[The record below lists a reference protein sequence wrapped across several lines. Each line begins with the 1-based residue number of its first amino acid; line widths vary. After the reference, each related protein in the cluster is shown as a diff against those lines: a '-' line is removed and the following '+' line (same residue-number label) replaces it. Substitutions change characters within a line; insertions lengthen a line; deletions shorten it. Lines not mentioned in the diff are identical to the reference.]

1 MMARLVPAS
10 PGGRRIVT
18 LSFTL
23 SLVLAGL
30 IIARDDGRPPRARAA
45 AQPLAPRPL
54 PADGGGDRPLFLDPP
69 GPALAA
75 LPPDAPIL
83 AGIAGR
89 LGRDAVA
96 MVRDT
101 DGATR
106 IVVIG
111 QAYQGWRL
119 DAISADAA
127 LFTRGAQRLRVPLSA
142 TDDAEVAQPAQ

>member
-1 MMARLVPAS
+1 MMARLIPAS
-10 PGGRRIVT
+10 PGGRPIVT

-54 PADGGGDRPLFLDPP
+54 PADGGDRPLFLDPP

-75 LPPDAPIL
+75 LPSDAPIL

-96 MVRDT
+96 MVRDP

-142 TDDAEVAQPAQ
+142 TGDAEVAQPTQ